1 MYNISRNKLV
11 VSNSCIYKCMYTQG
25 INQSANLSFVQRLS
39 VIFGYRRDSAISSFL
54 PRRLCLVNSFP
65 LTLSVGFSFLSRV
78 SAGNRIT
85 WTVSAGS
92 HFSWRV
98 VSAGSRRSWTVSA
111 EAKSLQEA
119 KIGGFIY
126 TLWYTVCCFAR
137 KSQIFIFM

>member
-1 MYNISRNKLV
+1 
-11 VSNSCIYKCMYTQG
+11 MYTQG

-39 VIFGYRRDSAISSFL
+39 VIFGFRRDSAISSFL
-54 PRRLCLVNSFP
+54 PRLLCLVNSFP

-111 EAKSLQEA
+111 EAKYDSLCRKQ
-119 KIGGFIY
+119 KSVDSFIPCGIQCAVLLGNLKY
-126 TLWYTVCCFAR
+126 LFSCKAP
-137 KSQIFIFM
+137 